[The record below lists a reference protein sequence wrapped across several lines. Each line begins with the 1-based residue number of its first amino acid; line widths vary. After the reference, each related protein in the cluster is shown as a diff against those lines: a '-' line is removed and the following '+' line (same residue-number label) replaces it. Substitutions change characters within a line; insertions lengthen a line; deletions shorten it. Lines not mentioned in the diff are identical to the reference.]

1 MRRGLGTSRY
11 GSAPGYGSGG
21 RGPGRSLLMQIWR
34 LKVLAGPA
42 VNREIPIGN
51 ELVIGRGRHGG
62 GSLGGDPELSRLH
75 ARIKRTPEGV
85 LVLEDL
91 GSTNGTY
98 LNEWRVTA
106 AQQLRAGDQIALGQ
120 TLLELID

>member
-1 MRRGLGTSRY
+1 MRIG
-11 GSAPGYGSGG
+11 
-21 RGPGRSLLMQIWR
+21 R

-42 VNREIPIGN
+42 VSTEIPIGN
-51 ELVIGRGRHGG
+51 ELVIGRSRHGG

-75 ARIKRTPEGV
+75 ARIARTPEGI

-98 LNEWRVTA
+98 LNGWRVTA
-106 AQQLRAGDQIALGQ
+106 VQQLRVGDQIALGQ
-120 TLLELID
+120 TLLQIVD

>member
-1 MRRGLGTSRY
+1 
-11 GSAPGYGSGG
+11 
-21 RGPGRSLLMQIWR
+21 MQVER

-42 VNREIPIGN
+42 FSKEIPIGN
-51 ELVIGRGRHGG
+51 ELVIGRSRDGA

-75 ARIKRTPEGV
+75 ARIRRTPEGI

-91 GSTNGTY
+91 GSTNGTF

-106 AQQLRAGDQIALGQ
+106 GQQLRVGDRIALGQ

>member
-1 MRRGLGTSRY
+1 MEI
-11 GSAPGYGSGG
+11 P
-21 RGPGRSLLMQIWR
+21 R

-42 VNREIPIGN
+42 LSTEIPIGN
-51 ELVIGRGRHGG
+51 ELVIGRSRHGG

-75 ARIKRTPEGV
+75 ARIKRTPEGI

-106 AQQLRAGDQIALGQ
+106 PQQLRIGDQIALGQ
-120 TLLELID
+120 TLLKLID

>member
-1 MRRGLGTSRY
+1 MR
-11 GSAPGYGSGG
+11 
-21 RGPGRSLLMQIWR
+21 IWR

-42 VNREIPIGN
+42 VNSEIPVGN
-51 ELVIGRGRHGG
+51 ELVIGRSRHGG

-75 ARIKRTPEGV
+75 ARIRQTPEGI

-91 GSTNGTY
+91 GSTNGTF

-106 AQQLRAGDQIALGQ
+106 AQQLRVGDRIALGQ
-120 TLLELID
+120 TLLELVE